1 MISIYYIYIYYRSFE
16 HILHHLEGLITGSM
30 SACRFCVKRK
40 GMAVDQW
47 AQMGPGSQETHGA
60 GGDEIQSL
68 NEISADV
75 NHLLKLGP
83 YWGSR

>member
-1 MISIYYIYIYYRSFE
+1 MSFLCE
-16 HILHHLEGLITGSM
+16 AEGDGSGSM
-30 SACRFCVKRK
+30 GPDGPR
-40 GMAVDQW
+40 W
-47 AQMGPGSQETHGA
+47 AQETHGA